1 MNKYQIAISALD
13 QYSAPFKSAATASEL
28 FTEGVKKQK
37 QELKQL
43 NATAGHVDAYRSLKH
58 ELNDSTIQMSQ
69 AKAKTAA
76 LAVEHKQLQAQL
88 TATEK
93 PTKAMKTSVL
103 EAKTAYERSRAEVN
117 KLSSSYEKQQL
128 KLHKL
133 KGTLSDSGIQTHK
146 LGEAQRQL
154 KSSIT
159 SANTALD
166 MQAKKLAKVKQAQSR
181 IEANRNARSE
191 LGGKAVET
199 ALQGAALAV
208 PIKFAVDYQ
217 AAFADVKKAVNDA
230 SEDELEVMRKRIITE
245 APRLGINQEGL
256 AGIIAEGGRNG
267 IKKDEL
273 FDFAGS
279 AAKMSVAFDMTADEA
294 GASMMKWR
302 TTMNLSQKQAVR
314 LADAVNY
321 VGDNMATNAKAITEV
336 LVRQGAVITSA
347 GLDEVQAASLSAAV
361 LSGSANTEMGATATK
376 NLLLGLTAGDAASGG
391 QKSALE
397 SLGFDPVQ
405 LARDMQENAPKTV
418 EQVLMSIKD
427 QDQSEQTA
435 LMKSLF
441 GSESIG
447 SIAPLLQNLDNFRKA
462 FKLIEKDTNFTGS
475 MQKEFDIQAATAQRK
490 ISAFTASMT
499 GLFTVVGD
507 SVLPYVGA
515 VLDIVTPA
523 VQTLTSLASE
533 APGMTAALM
542 AVPAAFLAIKTAV
555 IAFKAGKLLLGQGK
569 NYASLGRA
577 KMGGTLD
584 ATSASASRATSRLNG
599 LSRAMDR
606 MGRGNSSFGGRNTT
620 RKRGRARARG
630 GKLGRLMSLGSS
642 ALDYLPF
649 GSNDA
654 SPVAG
659 SKRKGGKW
667 GKRAAI
673 FGGGTAL
680 SMLATS
686 ANASDLAM
694 AGADAVSMAGDTI
707 SSLPLKGALA
717 TGAGMLGKVVR
728 PLNIVMQGAA
738 LTSAIG
744 NSDSKEIGTTAGDMV
759 GGLGGAAAGAAL
771 GTAIFPGIGTLIGGA
786 IGGLA
791 GSEFGSFLGGKIG
804 NLFSSDGEG
813 SLPEVVDKLPSP
825 EKLASS
831 VSQNSTK
838 HIVFSPQITIP
849 PSSGNKANDEEMVNR
864 LVERMKTD
872 LIGVMAGNSVDIRM
886 DGALMDRSE

>member
-1 MNKYQIAISALD
+1 
-13 QYSAPFKSAATASEL
+13 
-28 FTEGVKKQK
+28 
-37 QELKQL
+37 
-43 NATAGHVDAYRSLKH
+43 
-58 ELNDSTIQMSQ
+58 
-69 AKAKTAA
+69 
-76 LAVEHKQLQAQL
+76 
-88 TATEK
+88 
-93 PTKAMKTSVL
+93 
-103 EAKTAYERSRAEVN
+103 
-117 KLSSSYEKQQL
+117 
-128 KLHKL
+128 
-133 KGTLSDSGIQTHK
+133 
-146 LGEAQRQL
+146 
-154 KSSIT
+154 
-159 SANTALD
+159 
-166 MQAKKLAKVKQAQSR
+166 
-181 IEANRNARSE
+181 
-191 LGGKAVET
+191 
-199 ALQGAALAV
+199 
-208 PIKFAVDYQ
+208 
-217 AAFADVKKAVNDA
+217 
-230 SEDELEVMRKRIITE
+230 
-245 APRLGINQEGL
+245 
-256 AGIIAEGGRNG
+256 
-267 IKKDEL
+267 
-273 FDFAGS
+273 
-279 AAKMSVAFDMTADEA
+279 
-294 GASMMKWR
+294 
-302 TTMNLSQKQAVR
+302 
-314 LADAVNY
+314 
-321 VGDNMATNAKAITEV
+321 
-336 LVRQGAVITSA
+336 
-347 GLDEVQAASLSAAV
+347 
-361 LSGSANTEMGATATK
+361 
-376 NLLLGLTAGDAASGG
+376 
-391 QKSALE
+391 
-397 SLGFDPVQ
+397 
-405 LARDMQENAPKTV
+405 
-418 EQVLMSIKD
+418 
-427 QDQSEQTA
+427 
-435 LMKSLF
+435 
-441 GSESIG
+441 
-447 SIAPLLQNLDNFRKA
+447 
-462 FKLIEKDTNFTGS
+462 
-475 MQKEFDIQAATAQRK
+475 
-490 ISAFTASMT
+490 
-499 GLFTVVGD
+499 
-507 SVLPYVGA
+507 
-515 VLDIVTPA
+515 
-523 VQTLTSLASE
+523 
-533 APGMTAALM
+533 
-542 AVPAAFLAIKTAV
+542 
-555 IAFKAGKLLLGQGK
+555 
-569 NYASLGRA
+569 
-577 KMGGTLD
+577 
-584 ATSASASRATSRLNG
+584 
-599 LSRAMDR
+599 
-606 MGRGNSSFGGRNTT
+606 
-620 RKRGRARARG
+620 
-630 GKLGRLMSLGSS
+630 MSLGSS